1 MAARDGTDALTWAE
15 ARSAHRQACVGS
27 RGQAAREVG
36 LRRAVDRGRRTR
48 PDTTRQAVYRRWPT
62 KASLAAAAL
71 QRAVEEPA
79 TPDDSLHP
87 YRDLVAELA
96 NFQRGVSRPG
106 RMSLVGTM
114 LQDGIDPT
122 VRARYQERVIAPRR
136 RRLRAILER
145 AREQGLIDEECGPRD
160 RSHSRRG
167 LLVRARAC
175 RLETTAR
182 LARTHG
188 GTRLASRRRQP
199 VSELTL
205 LDSARELVLSGP
217 EAVIGVV
224 SPVRAGTSKARG
236 ALPVL
241 AKRVGRAASVSTARG
256 PRRSTAPPHRSGQRR
271 QADVAVDAV
280 GSQVCDESN
289 FRAVRPESLDDP
301 EPAGCAA

>member
-1 MAARDGTDALTWAE
+1 MTERTRSRGRKRDPRIDKRVLEVAGRQLAKSGYDALSIA
-15 ARSAHRQACVGS
+15 AVAHDA
-27 RGQAAREVG
+27 
-36 LRRAVDRGRRTR
+36 
-48 PDTTRQAVYRRWPT
+48 DTTRQAVYRRWPT

-79 TPDDSLHP
+79 TPTNSLHP

-136 RRLRAILER
+136 RRLRAILEL
-145 AREQGLIDEECGPRD
+145 AREEDRSTRKRGPRD

-217 EAVIGVV
+217 EA
-224 SPVRAGTSKARG
+224 
-236 ALPVL
+236 
-241 AKRVGRAASVSTARG
+241 
-256 PRRSTAPPHRSGQRR
+256 
-271 QADVAVDAV
+271 
-280 GSQVCDESN
+280 
-289 FRAVRPESLDDP
+289 
-301 EPAGCAA
+301 